1 MPPLPQTP
9 AKTPLKTSEGKKVYD
24 KGLTSE
30 VFATIIEDQII
41 YYLGQDIPEIENVIR
56 ALAKSNILVLDYT
69 TTAEVWKIISHL
81 PSLLGK
87 PLEYDSNTNTA
98 YKNLLK
104 ITMISLT
111 NILTFC
117 LRFGCFPAKWKNTS

>member
-1 MPPLPQTP
+1 M
-9 AKTPLKTSEGKKVYD
+9 YD
-24 KGLTSE
+24 KGLKSE
-30 VFATIIEDQII
+30 VFATIMENQII

-56 ALAKSNILVLDYT
+56 ALAKSNTFVLEYT

-81 PSLLGK
+81 PSHKTLG
-87 PLEYDSNTNTA
+87 YDSNTNTA
-98 YKNLLK
+98 FKNLSK

-117 LRFGCFPAKWKNTS
+117 LRFGCFPVKWKKTS